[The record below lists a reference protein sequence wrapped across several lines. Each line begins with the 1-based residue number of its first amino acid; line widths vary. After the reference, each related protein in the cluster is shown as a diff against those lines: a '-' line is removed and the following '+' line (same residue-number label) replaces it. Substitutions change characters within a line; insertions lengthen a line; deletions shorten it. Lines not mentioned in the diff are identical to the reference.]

1 MIFFM
6 RMKNIFYLLIIA
18 VFPIISCYAEHP
30 CSLKKGKYVSVEVED
45 ILCLAQ
51 NSGKDISIFYTFA
64 DWCLPCKESVPEIVR
79 LSQRNDIALFFII
92 IDRESDLYNIDRAIN
107 FLNRNVEQPRIY
119 IISDSLYSPQNRVKK
134 QSVIQIS
141 GKKEREKY
149 INFLTN
155 ITPPEF
161 KVTTDIGKS
170 ILINEK
176 GNILLITSYE
186 DKGKDDKGQSL
197 VYQKIEECIKKER
210 VK

>member
-1 MIFFM
+1 
-6 RMKNIFYLLIIA
+6 MKNIFYSLIIA
-18 VFPIISCYAEHP
+18 VFPIISCYAEQP
-30 CSLKKGKYVSVEVED
+30 CSLKKGKYVSVEVKD

-51 NSGKDISIFYTFA
+51 NSGKDIALFYTFA
-64 DWCLPCKESVPEIVR
+64 DWCSPCKKSVPEIVR

-92 IDRESDLYNIDRAIN
+92 VDRESDLYSIDRAIN

-119 IISDSLYSPQNRVKK
+119 IISDSLYSPQNRIKK
-134 QSVIQIS
+134 QSIIQIN

-149 INFLTN
+149 ENFLTN

-170 ILINEK
+170 ILINGK
-176 GNILLITSYE
+176 GNVIFITSYE
-186 DKGKDDKGQSL
+186 DKGKDDKGQSS

-210 VK
+210 DK